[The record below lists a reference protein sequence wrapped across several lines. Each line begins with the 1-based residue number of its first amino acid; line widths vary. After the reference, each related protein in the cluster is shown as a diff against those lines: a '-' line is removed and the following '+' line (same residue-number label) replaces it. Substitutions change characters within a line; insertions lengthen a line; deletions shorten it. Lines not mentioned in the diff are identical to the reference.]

1 MMQILVA
8 DGNVAEARRAH
19 VRATGRTS
27 AEAYAALLAEID
39 ADVACTILEPAD
51 AGSALPAGAA
61 LAAFDGVVFT
71 GSQLHVGEDS
81 EPVRRQRG
89 LMRTALEAG
98 LPVFGSCWGVQLAA
112 AVAGGSAGP
121 NPRGPEYGFARRL
134 VPTGAGREHPLLA
147 GRPATWDAP
156 ALHLDA
162 VLEPP
167 PGAEVLA
174 GNGLL
179 AVQALALRL
188 GPGTFWGTQY
198 HPELDLDAIA
208 AMLRLSEPDILE
220 SGLCRDAAALAA
232 YADEVSALHGEDR
245 PDLAWRHGL
254 GPEVLEAPRRR
265 REIGNFLARLVRPR
279 AARR

>member
-1 MMQILVA
+1 MIQILVA
-8 DGNVAEARRAH
+8 DGNVAEARREH
-19 VRATGRTS
+19 VRATGETS
-27 AEAYAALLAEID
+27 AEAYAALLAELAPD
-39 ADVACTILEPAD
+39 AACTILEPAD
-51 AGSALPAGAA
+51 TGAALPAGAD
-61 LAAFDGVVFT
+61 LAGFDGVVFT
-71 GSQLHVGEDS
+71 GSQLHVSDDS
-81 EPVRRQRG
+81 EPVRRQRA

-112 AVAGGSAGP
+112 AAAGGSAGP

-134 VPTGAGREHPLLA
+134 VPTGPGREHPLLA
-147 GRPATWDAP
+147 GRPPTWDAP
-156 ALHLDA
+156 AMHLDA

-179 AVQALALRL
+179 DVQALALRL
-188 GPGTFWGTQY
+188 GAGTFWGTQY
-198 HPELDLDAIA
+198 HPELDFGALS
-208 AMLRLSEPDILE
+208 AMLRLSEPDILK
-220 SGLCRDAAALAA
+220 SGLCRDGAALTA
-232 YADEVSALHGEDR
+232 YADEVGLLGSGDR

-265 REIGNFLARLVRPR
+265 REIGNFLAHLVRPR

>member
-1 MMQILVA
+1 MIQILVA
-8 DGNVAEARRAH
+8 DGNVAEARREH
-19 VRATGRTS
+19 VGATGGTS
-27 AEAYAALLAEID
+27 AEAYATLLTDLDPE
-39 ADVACTILEPAD
+39 VACTILEPAD
-51 AGSALPAGAA
+51 AGAALPAGAD
-61 LAAFDGVVFT
+61 LAGFDGVVFT
-71 GSQLHVGEDS
+71 GSQLHVTEDS
-81 EPVRRQRG
+81 EPVRRQRA
-89 LMRTALEAG
+89 LMRSALEAG

-112 AVAGGSAGP
+112 AVAGGITGP

-134 VPTGAGREHPLLA
+134 VPTGPGRDHPLLA
-147 GRPATWDAP
+147 GRPAAWDAP

-179 AVQALALRL
+179 DVQALALRL

-198 HPELDLDAIA
+198 HPELDLDEIA
-208 AMLRLSEPDILE
+208 AMLRLSESEILE
-220 SGLCRDAAALAA
+220 AGLCRDGAALAA
-232 YADEVSALHGEDR
+232 YADEVAALGAGDR

-265 REIGNFLARLVRPR
+265 REIGNFLAHLVRPH